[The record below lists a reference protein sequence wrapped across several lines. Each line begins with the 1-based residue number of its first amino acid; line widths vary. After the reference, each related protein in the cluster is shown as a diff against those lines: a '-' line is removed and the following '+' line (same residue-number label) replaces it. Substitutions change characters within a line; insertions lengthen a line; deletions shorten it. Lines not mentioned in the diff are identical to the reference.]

1 MAIAAFTIVN
11 LLIQLLLPLLIL
23 GARRIEPPQQSYVVS
38 YSVRMPPADRP
49 LPEPWTDRLLPLIRS
64 DGHVQKGRLDVFPT
78 RESAEEFCRKFGQAV
93 RNEGWSLERCDT
105 FPLGGAD
112 QS

>member
-1 MAIAAFTIVN
+1 MAIAAFTILN
-11 LLIQLLLPLLIL
+11 LLLQLLVPLLIL
-23 GARRIEPPQQSYVVS
+23 GARQMPASEQSYAVFYAVK
-38 YSVRMPPADRP
+38 PPAETP
-49 LPEPWTDRLLPLIRS
+49 VPEGWTERLFSLVRS
-64 DGHVQKGRLDVFPT
+64 KRHVQKGRLDVFPT

-93 RNEGWSLERCDT
+93 RNEGWSLERCDV